1 MAKRAMD
8 ILLCLIGIALLW
20 PVFFFVAIAVKLD
33 RGPVLYRAMRVGQN
47 GKLFK
52 LYKFRTMVPD
62 ADKIGPPITSHEDT
76 RITRVGRWL
85 RNSKLDELPQL
96 INVLKGEMSLVGP
109 RPEHPSYVAKYTEQ
123 QRKILNVL
131 PGITS
136 LATLKYRNEEKMIP
150 KDNWEAVYEKK
161 ILPQKIAIDLEYFNR
176 STFFSDL
183 LLILKTLFVL
193 IRRGNTV

>member
-123 QRKILNVL
+123 QR
-131 PGITS
+131 
-136 LATLKYRNEEKMIP
+136 NEEKMIP